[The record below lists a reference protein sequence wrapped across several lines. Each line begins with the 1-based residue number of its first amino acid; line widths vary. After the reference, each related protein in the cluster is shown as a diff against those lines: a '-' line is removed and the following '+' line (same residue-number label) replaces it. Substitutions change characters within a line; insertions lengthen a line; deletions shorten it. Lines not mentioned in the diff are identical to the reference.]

1 MSLFKRKPNPAT
13 PESGHDPR
21 YARPTQVE
29 MMTHARI
36 PVFLSKMHAA
46 HPPRWVTV
54 HGDRLESV
62 VGLESE
68 EYMSDS
74 DNHEVWSVE
83 HFISD
88 FPFVK
93 DFLNAASPGQSA
105 LFIDQSGRYSLEE
118 G

>member
-1 MSLFKRKPNPAT
+1 
-13 PESGHDPR
+13 
-21 YARPTQVE
+21 
-29 MMTHARI
+29 
-36 PVFLSKMHAA
+36 
-46 HPPRWVTV
+46 
-54 HGDRLESV
+54 
-62 VGLESE
+62 
-68 EYMSDS
+68 MSDS